1 LVAEDAGNVI
11 GSMMRFMFGTD
22 FDFYIP
28 LGEIEWTEEMFEM
41 IFSNPSEESMMYAVF
56 AITDKGIA
64 QYHLSMENIRFGKL
78 TIGSEGETTDLKAWI
93 VLPGEEEETEITLK
107 VYFSEQTPEISPVE
121 INYEN
126 RPFYNGMQIP
136 KGQDLEELIQNQNSK
151 IKLSNE
157 NEFIE
162 MTEDMVEGW
171 PAADYTG
178 WETIK
183 ITYQGLND
191 YYRLYFYDNEIT
203 TVISSGINEEVVVE
217 KGQDLTEAISSLEAY
232 VEFIGN
238 TNDSISSN
246 VNIKWFD
253 LSEAELTVEGLTIEE
268 GKVINNEGVY
278 SVTFKI
284 SGMSHIYNSY
294 WDEETQRQIDETIN
308 IPDFEITAVV
318 VVVDKEDSTLKFVT
332 NFDVEG
338 EILGTD
344 NGDSESDTL
353 DFNGAKLKVYFDN
366 DSENPT
372 IIDIDESMV
381 KYFDVSNGSQY
392 FGINVDIKYAY
403 EYKGIE
409 YNLIYRYQKETP
421 KQYTIRFV
429 YDDNGTEI
437 EISSI
442 TEDYNTE
449 ILFPI
454 VIEGR
459 PGTIINWE
467 SNNPNYYVW
476 QDEEGFKTQVS
487 DSDVTFTAVFETQEQ
502 QDPIEG
508 EWVFAGDP
516 VDEDWIGAT
525 ISFEN
530 NGSFTLSV
538 PDLSNEKQWIGT
550 WEFLSGNNYNITLT
564 DEEVIPGYTFEGNA
578 SINEEEA
585 LFILIQKEGG
595 ETLSYKF
602 IRT

>member
-1 LVAEDAGNVI
+1 
-11 GSMMRFMFGTD
+11 
-22 FDFYIP
+22 
-28 LGEIEWTEEMFEM
+28 
-41 IFSNPSEESMMYAVF
+41 MYAVF